1 MCYLPQSVMHANKL
15 IGIVQTENRADA
27 GRVVFTL
34 LDETGNLIPCKSGAG
49 YKTVTPKMGQRV
61 ALIGECK
68 TDFIKREQLPEF
80 IFYSLEILRGEP
92 EMA

>member
-1 MCYLPQSVMHANKL
+1 MFPGIPMGANKL
-15 IGIVQTENRADA
+15 IGIVQTENREDA

-34 LDETGNLIPCKSGAG
+34 LDETGNLTPCKSGAG
-49 YKTVTPKMGQRV
+49 YKTVIPKKGQRV

-80 IFYSLEILRGEP
+80 IFYSLEILNAEP